1 MKKSLISIFILIC
14 VYQSYCQWAVTPH
27 EAQSAAINILN
38 DQSSGFEVSVYDI
51 DTTLTYSLVIRG
63 ANRVVMYE
71 VVFTSGESI
80 LLSGNKNCLPIL
92 SINFSHYQETILDRM
107 DKIPDGLKDLIDEYI
122 EQIQLVYEAEEQNFS
137 SEMQERWADLLDNTR
152 SMPLSFTEVVSPLTK
167 TEWGQGEANIGLD
180 NYAYNY
186 YVSEY
191 SATCDKC
198 YTGCVA
204 TAMAQIMKYW
214 NYPVFRVGTKTQY
227 DWCNMPDELNVFSNN
242 YINEKKAI
250 ARLMRD
256 CGLSVNM
263 DYCSSECA
271 SAASSSDVRD
281 ALVDD
286 FYYSDDADFQRRN
299 FYNTNTW
306 IGRIK
311 NNLNNGWPIY
321 YAGRDKDNNVGHAFV
336 CDGWSTGDL
345 FHFNFGWNGFFSNSW
360 FTLSSI
366 APYINDYSSNQKA
379 VFYIY
384 PSSSDNYCDYDLE
397 LWFHY
402 ITYYT
407 PFQTTPPPYQN
418 VPPTATRL
426 YSVPISVPNGAGTY
440 YFDDSLR
447 TIPSGATSEY
457 VAHKEVVLRPGFTA
471 ENGCNF
477 VARIEPCAECEE
489 ERGQNHPM
497 EVTNATPRRD
507 VARNVSTTTNGT
519 LRLHPNPTGGTLTV
533 ETTNPIREI
542 TVYDLAG
549 RVMMTAE
556 GGANNHSP
564 LRIMDVS
571 SLPNGIYLLRAVTYS
586 GVETG
591 RFVKN

>member
-1 MKKSLISIFILIC
+1 
-14 VYQSYCQWAVTPH
+14 
-27 EAQSAAINILN
+27 
-38 DQSSGFEVSVYDI
+38 
-51 DTTLTYSLVIRG
+51 
-63 ANRVVMYE
+63 
-71 VVFTSGESI
+71 
-80 LLSGNKNCLPIL
+80 
-92 SINFSHYQETILDRM
+92 
-107 DKIPDGLKDLIDEYI
+107 
-122 EQIQLVYEAEEQNFS
+122 
-137 SEMQERWADLLDNTR
+137 
-152 SMPLSFTEVVSPLTK
+152 
-167 TEWGQGEANIGLD
+167 
-180 NYAYNY
+180 
-186 YVSEY
+186 
-191 SATCDKC
+191 
-198 YTGCVA
+198 
-204 TAMAQIMKYW
+204 
-214 NYPVFRVGTKTQY
+214 
-227 DWCNMPDELNVFSNN
+227 MPDELNVFSNN

-321 YAGRDKDNNVGHAFV
+321 YAGHDKDNNVGHAFV

-426 YSVPISVPNGAGTY
+426 YSVPISVPNGSGTY

-471 ENGCNF
+471 ENGCDF

-533 ETTNPIREI
+533 ETTSPIREI
-542 TVYDLAG
+542 TVYDLSG
-549 RVMMTAE
+549 RVMMTAN
-556 GGANNHSP
+556 GGDAISV
-564 LRIMDVS
+564 MDVS
-571 SLPNGIYLLRAVTYS
+571 SLPNGIYLLRAVTDN

>member
-1 MKKSLISIFILIC
+1 MKKSLISIIVLIC
-14 VYQSYCQWAVTPH
+14 VCQGYCQWAVTPH

-38 DQSSGFEVSVYDI
+38 DQSPRSEVSVYDI

-63 ANRVVMYE
+63 ANRVMMYE
-71 VVFTSGESI
+71 VVFASGESI

-92 SINFSHYQETILDRM
+92 SIKFSPYKETILDRM
-107 DKIPDGLKDLIDEYI
+107 DKIPDGVKDLIDEYI
-122 EQIQLVYEAEEQNFS
+122 EQIQLVYESEEQNIS
-137 SEMQERWADLLDNTR
+137 SEMQDRWADLLDNTR

-167 TEWGQGEANIGLD
+167 TEWGQGEANVGFD
-180 NYAYNY
+180 DYAYNY

-263 DYCSSECA
+263 EYCSNDCA

-286 FYYSDDADFQRRN
+286 FYYSDDADFQKKV
-299 FYNTNTW
+299 FYNINTW

-321 YAGRDKDNNVGHAFV
+321 YAGRDEDNNVGHAFV
-336 CDGWSTGDL
+336 CDGWRTGDL
-345 FHFNFGWNGFFSNSW
+345 FHFNFGWNGAFSNSW

-366 APYINDYSSNQKA
+366 APYIDDYSSNQKA

-384 PSSSDNYCDYDLE
+384 PSSSENHCDFDLE
-397 LWFHY
+397 LWYHY
-402 ITYYT
+402 ITYYSL
-407 PFQTTPPPYQN
+407 FQTTPHPYQN

-426 YSVPISVPNGAGTY
+426 YSVPISNESGTY

-447 TIPSGATSEY
+447 TIPSGAISEY

-471 ENGCNF
+471 ENGCDF
-477 VARIEPCAECEE
+477 LARIDPCAECEE
-489 ERGQNHPM
+489 ERGQNHSTQ
-497 EVTNATPRRD
+497 VANVTPRRD
-507 VARNVSTTTNGT
+507 VARNITPTPST
-519 LRLHPNPTGGTLTV
+519 LRLYPNPTGGTLTV
-533 ETTNPIREI
+533 ESASPIREI
-542 TVYDLAG
+542 TVYDLSG
-549 RVMMTAE
+549 RVMMTAD
-556 GGANNHSP
+556 GGIVETCHGAS
-564 LRIMDVS
+564 LQMDVS
-571 SLPNGIYLLRAVTYS
+571 SLQGGIYLLRVVTTS